1 MKYKNRILVDLNSPK
16 LSSDFIENRFLY
28 IKKYLV
34 KYLISQMTK
43 NMIKINQKS
52 LQFFRYFVLI
62 G

>member
-34 KYLISQMTK
+34 KYLIS
-43 NMIKINQKS
+43 
-52 LQFFRYFVLI
+52 
-62 G
+62 